1 MAAVPKLI
9 MSSFLYTA
17 SLSSKPKNIK
27 AGLDLC
33 VAQRAHEINPND
45 ENFNKLENRQTSFG
59 DVYDSFYG
67 DIKRCIP
74 KYT

>member
-1 MAAVPKLI
+1 MAAAPKSI
-9 MSSFLYTA
+9 ISSSPYTA
-17 SLSSKPKNIK
+17 SLSLKPKTIK
-27 AGLDLC
+27 VGLDLC